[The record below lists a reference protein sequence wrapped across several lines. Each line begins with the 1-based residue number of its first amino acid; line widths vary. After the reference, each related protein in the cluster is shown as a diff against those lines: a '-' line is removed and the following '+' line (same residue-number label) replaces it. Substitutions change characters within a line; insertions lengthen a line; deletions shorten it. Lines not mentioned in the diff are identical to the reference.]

1 MALFLTAGIHFH
13 SVTNITA
20 RSYDGKALKLTVH
33 GDSSASEEQFNQ
45 AEIVLFTEDSAM
57 VGQLIE
63 AINKILP
70 TPAPDHLPE

>member
-1 MALFLTAGIHFH
+1 MGLFLTSGTHYH
-13 SVTNITA
+13 SVTKITA
-20 RSYDGKALKLTVH
+20 SSYDGKALKLTLH
-33 GDSSASEEQFNQ
+33 GDSSASDEQHNQ
-45 AEIVLFTEDSAM
+45 AEIVLFTEDPGM